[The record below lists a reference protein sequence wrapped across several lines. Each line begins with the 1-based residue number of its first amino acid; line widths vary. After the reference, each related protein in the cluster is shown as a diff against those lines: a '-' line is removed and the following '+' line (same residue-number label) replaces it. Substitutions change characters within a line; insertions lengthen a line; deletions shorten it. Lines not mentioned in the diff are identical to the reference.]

1 MSRDQRRRRWLH
13 RSSELRSR
21 RVVRRQR
28 CPSEASVEERGG
40 GTAGGRSRSAW
51 LPSRSAARR
60 PRQTRT
66 RRSAGRPLLLGPAGN
81 DQVRLLWCRTQAA
94 QLSDRTAST
103 KSTPKP
109 PRPPSLVPPLATPA
123 PAPRSRRYTPRY
135 ILAPGGRHRWCCYLP
150 PAGAA
155 RSSKKAEH
163 ICSVGAQ
170 VRPVR
175 HGSRSEKP
183 ATTSCHHQKKNA
195 AALVLL
201 RCTTT

>member
-28 CPSEASVEERGG
+28 CPAQASVEERGG

-66 RRSAGRPLLLGPAGN
+66 RRSAGRPLLGPAGN

-183 ATTSCHHQKKNA
+183 ATTSCHHRKKNA